1 MHALSNLIHL
11 IYCSAAPR
19 TRGREELAALLAGA
33 RLHNE
38 RHGITGMLL
47 HVDGSFFQVLEGPAA
62 KVDAL
67 YARIAADARHAEIV
81 RIIHEPVARRS
92 FGQWSMGFV
101 QVDDEL
107 LRSVEG
113 ANDFFRGG
121 TALSAIDSG
130 RARKLLQAFGAGRWR
145 RRDGAA

>member
-1 MHALSNLIHL
+1 MATEPDLVHC
-11 IYCSAAPR
+11 IYASSA
-19 TRGREELAALLAGA
+19 TRPFSFDQLVELLAVARRNNAALGV
-33 RLHNE
+33 
-38 RHGITGMLL
+38 TGMLL
-47 HVDGSFFQVLEGPAA
+47 HDRGSFFQVLEGRAA
-62 KVDAL
+62 TVDAL

-130 RARKLLQAFGAGRWR
+130 RARKLLQAFGAGRWH

>member
-1 MHALSNLIHL
+1 
-11 IYCSAAPR
+11 
-19 TRGREELAALLAGA
+19 
-33 RLHNE
+33 
-38 RHGITGMLL
+38 
-47 HVDGSFFQVLEGPAA
+47 
-62 KVDAL
+62 
-67 YARIAADARHAEIV
+67 
-81 RIIHEPVARRS
+81 
-92 FGQWSMGFV
+92 MGFV

-130 RARKLLQAFGAGRWR
+130 RARKLLQAFGAGRWH

>member
-1 MHALSNLIHL
+1 MARRNN
-11 IYCSAAPR
+11 
-19 TRGREELAALLAGA
+19 AALGV
-33 RLHNE
+33 
-38 RHGITGMLL
+38 TGMLL
-47 HVDGSFFQVLEGPAA
+47 HDRGSFFQVLEGPAA
-62 KVDAL
+62 TVDAL

-101 QVDDEL
+101 QADDEL